1 MTPVKLDNEFSF
13 AIEQHE
19 KRARLIVFKNG
30 VENVCRRETFKNLER
45 FTLSDSERIFKGRL
59 QLYKNNGEIVIEVK
73 GKIAGKMTTE
83 DFRSYLEKVKNTS
96 NKSIYQK

>member
-1 MTPVKLDNEFSF
+1 MTLLTLEHGFSF

-19 KRARLIVFKNG
+19 KQARLIVYKDG

-45 FTLSDSERIFKGRL
+45 FIRSDSERIFKGRL

-96 NKSIYQK
+96 NESIYQK